1 MSVLIIAEKPSVAR
15 GIAEA
20 VGAHER
26 KDGFI
31 AGNGYLLSW
40 CHGHIVGLDR
50 PRDYPEFSRVGLDDL
65 PMVPAEWRW
74 HVSEDGEDQFK
85 VLRKLMASPDVE
97 CIVNACDA
105 DREGEDIFRRVYEF
119 VGCSKPVRRFWST
132 SLVPEQVR
140 ADLAAAKPQSAY
152 DGLADSARGRAKAD
166 WLVGM
171 NASTVLNALYRA
183 GLSCGRVQT
192 PTLALIVERTRKSRA
207 FKPEPFYQVR
217 ISAHGMSLLGDKL
230 SDNDKAASR
239 ADKARGGGIT
249 VTSVE
254 RKREKDK
261 APKLYDL
268 TSLQRDA
275 SDLSGLT
282 AEQTLNALQ
291 ALYEA
296 KLMTYPRT
304 ESRYVMESDLPEVE
318 AVLSKLVR
326 EGLPGKAV
334 GEAFKSAK
342 PDIAKVADDSK
353 VHGHGAVLPTRLV
366 TAAGVAAL
374 PDDQRAVALLV
385 CARLVEA
392 VMPDAVKQKAKVVAE
407 CNGDAYEA
415 SSTEVIEA
423 SWLAVYDELK
433 TLVKRKLDDKEPAPA
448 PIIPADVA
456 QGATYPIEAA
466 DVKEG
471 KTAPPKPFTDSTLLA
486 AMEHAGRTID
496 DVELKAA
503 IDDDTMHSAGLGT
516 PATRAS
522 VIENLLKRGYI
533 VRKGKSLLSTERGE
547 ALVDVACPSLKTPV
561 LTAQWELELSK
572 VERGEAALSD
582 FLAGIEQYTR
592 DVVNETKLDYDAD
605 KAMAVSGREVLCPC
619 PECGAPVTLSRSGGQ
634 WQCSA
639 SKWDPEQDFKLVS
652 GDGFKLN
659 VKQFGKKLTQN
670 QARGIASG
678 KPTVVKGLKK
688 KDGSTFDAKLVLGPK
703 PYTGW
708 AELAPREAK
717 PKKPTARKS
726 AFNKSFGKRGR

>member
-1 MSVLIIAEKPSVAR
+1 
-15 GIAEA
+15 
-20 VGAHER
+20 
-26 KDGFI
+26 
-31 AGNGYLLSW
+31 
-40 CHGHIVGLDR
+40 
-50 PRDYPEFSRVGLDDL
+50 
-65 PMVPAEWRW
+65 
-74 HVSEDGEDQFK
+74 
-85 VLRKLMASPDVE
+85 
-97 CIVNACDA
+97 
-105 DREGEDIFRRVYEF
+105 
-119 VGCSKPVRRFWST
+119 
-132 SLVPEQVR
+132 
-140 ADLAAAKPQSAY
+140 
-152 DGLADSARGRAKAD
+152 
-166 WLVGM
+166 
-171 NASTVLNALYRA
+171 
-183 GLSCGRVQT
+183 
-192 PTLALIVERTRKSRA
+192 
-207 FKPEPFYQVR
+207 
-217 ISAHGMSLLGDKL
+217 
-230 SDNDKAASR
+230 
-239 ADKARGGGIT
+239 
-249 VTSVE
+249 
-254 RKREKDK
+254 
-261 APKLYDL
+261 
-268 TSLQRDA
+268 
-275 SDLSGLT
+275 
-282 AEQTLNALQ
+282 
-291 ALYEA
+291 
-296 KLMTYPRT
+296 
-304 ESRYVMESDLPEVE
+304 MESDLPEVE
-318 AVLSKLVR
+318 AVLSKLVH
-326 EGLPGKAV
+326 EGLLGKAV
-334 GEAFKSAK
+334 GEAFKSMK
-342 PDIAKVADDSK
+342 PDTAKVADDSK

-366 TAAGVAAL
+366 TSAGVAAL

-415 SSTEVIEA
+415 SSTEIVEA

-433 TLVKRKLDDKEPAPA
+433 ALVKRKSDDKEPAPA

-496 DVELKAA
+496 DAELKAA

-547 ALVDVACPSLKTPV
+547 ALVDVACPSLKTPL
-561 LTAQWELELSK
+561 LTARWELELSK
-572 VERGEAALSD
+572 VEHGEVALPD
-582 FLAGIEQYTR
+582 FLAGIERYTR
-592 DVVNETKLDYDAD
+592 DVVSETRRDYDAD

-678 KPTVVKGLKK
+678 KPTAVKGLKK

-703 PYTGW
+703 PYSGW

-717 PKKPTARKS
+717 PKKPTARKG
-726 AFNKSFGKRGR
+726 AVNRPFGRRGR